1 MLFLHPLLS
10 SSSRLYL
17 ATFCDPLVLFP
28 LSFLQGG
35 WNTDI
40 VSPPLF
46 FFYST
51 HGHKVQRIHFFLYFQ
66 YRAMKCKGYTSFIQF
81 KAIQCK
87 GYTFF
92 PRLGYSSECCILFF
106 KNIVKIFSYLN
117 SVTLE
122 FSFVHHWG
130 VFWSYCIYVQTFYL
144 FSIPRSWYRTVISNS
159 STVNLCT
166 LLPWMVIEE
175 SHCGISHVYEA
186 LEISK
191 AM

>member
-1 MLFLHPLLS
+1 MTLLYYSPLF
-10 SSSRLYL
+10 SSRGMKHRY
-17 ATFCDPLVLFP
+17 C
-28 LSFLQGG
+28 
-35 WNTDI
+35 I
-40 VSPPLF
+40 PPLF
-46 FFYST
+46 FFYSP

-66 YRAMKCKGYTSFIQF
+66 YRAMKCKGYTFLLFNSRLYSA
-81 KAIQCK
+81 KD
-87 GYTFF
+87 TLVF

-144 FSIPRSWYRTVISNS
+144 FSIPRSWYGTVISNS

-175 SHCGISHVYEA
+175 SHRGISHVYEA